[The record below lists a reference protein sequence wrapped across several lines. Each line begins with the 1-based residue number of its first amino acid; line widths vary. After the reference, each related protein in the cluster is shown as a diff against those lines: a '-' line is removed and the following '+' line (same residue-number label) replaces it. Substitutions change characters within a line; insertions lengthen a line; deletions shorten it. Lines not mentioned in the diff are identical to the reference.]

1 MLKEIETDQGRES
14 QKPEKTSKQSK
25 VNIDVDEDNPPKITS
40 KQLNTLRIGL
50 GIAPDEYFGATL
62 IEKDPPLTDNPR
74 EIGVQ
79 HS

>member
-1 MLKEIETDQGRES
+1 MNS
-14 QKPEKTSKQSK
+14 A
-25 VNIDVDEDNPPKITS
+25 VDEDNPAKITS
-40 KQLNTLRIGL
+40 KQLNALRVGF

-62 IEKDPPLTDNPR
+62 IENDPPMTDNPR